1 MERGKP
7 PKKFWKERKKARRKI
22 ETKLGIANYWR
33 LLMPS
38 EPCRHKI

>member
-1 MERGKP
+1 MERENP
-7 PKKFWKERKKARRKI
+7 EEILERKKARRKI
-22 ETKLGIANYWR
+22 QTKLGIANYWR